1 MAPGR
6 GLSLLVRL
14 DPGAYHARPAGWRCN
29 RRGALCHAATPAPA
43 LATPTLEREDKAY
56 ICIKIVRRQHLWD
69 QSGDLNNCPPLKL
82 FHVLSGNGFSF
93 LDTEGPLRWPPV
105 GRFAL
110 FEN

>member
-1 MAPGR
+1 MKKPLHLLA
-6 GLSLLVRL
+6 GLAGLLLSALPAAAQGSLNMV
-14 DPGAYHARPAGWRCN
+14 
-29 RRGALCHAATPAPA
+29 
-43 LATPTLEREDKAY
+43 
-56 ICIKIVRRQHLWD
+56 VRREHLWD